1 MLLLSF
7 NLMFYLTH
15 ETQQVCNS
23 KAYKCGVKC
32 HHVRTQLCC
41 LVLSQSLLDVGERD
55 KCLGARS
62 TLSFLDL
69 NHRRK
74 PQS

>member
-7 NLMFYLTH
+7 NFMFYLTY

-23 KAYKCGVKC
+23 KAYKCGSYTV
-32 HHVRTQLCC
+32 VL

-55 KCLGARS
+55 KCLGALS